1 MIGFMEAR
9 HPFNSLTAHRGAVAW
24 EMQSAASV
32 PQQSVSEHS
41 DDNAAALDRARL
53 CVSFV
58 DVVGFSALMHDD
70 EEGTIHKWADLRDEV
85 VLPLLASHDGTL
97 VKLTGDGIFATFA
110 DAVSGARW
118 SHEVQRQARQRRQGL
133 ALRISINF
141 CHVFRDGS
149 DLQGDGINIAARLQE
164 HAASG
169 GIIITQAVVD
179 EIADH
184 LDLAIRP
191 LGPVVLRKMRKS
203 IKAYELITDGRPVIQ
218 RTSQDS
224 EMPSIA
230 VLPFQSLSGETDDEY
245 FSAGLVEDIV
255 TSLSSLRDL
264 TVISRSSTLAFARQA
279 VDPRVVGDVLGVRY
293 MIAGTVRRSPN
304 RIRISTQLLDTETGE
319 QVFSERRDFSEH
331 DMFQVQDEIVESTLR
346 RLMPGLRAAERR
358 RAMRKRPVSFTAY
371 DLYLRAIDLIG
382 SLERAD
388 FESAYTYL
396 NQAIERD
403 PSFATALAW
412 LARWHT
418 LRVGQGWSEDPRRD
432 AEQAAE
438 CAMRAIRLDE
448 QNALALA
455 IYGHVQSYLFGDY
468 ETAIT
473 YLDQARATNPNSS
486 TAWLLSSVTLS
497 SLGRN
502 KEAVDAAE
510 RALRLSP
517 FDQSLFAYY
526 AFLGI
531 VYYDAGAFEKAIS
544 WLSRSLAE
552 NPRYTTSLRTLIV
565 ALVAA
570 GRIEKARDIAKEF
583 MKLEPGFRISTYR
596 QALRLYQDPAQS
608 EAFRERLRAARIP
621 E

>member
-1 MIGFMEAR
+1 MEAG
-9 HPFNSLTAHRGAVAW
+9 HSSSCLISHRGAIAW
-24 EMQSAASV
+24 EMQSAANV
-32 PQQSVSEHS
+32 PHQSVSEQS
-41 DDNAAALDRARL
+41 DYSSLSLDRARL

-70 EEGTIHKWADLRDEV
+70 EQGTIHKWADLRDEV
-85 VLPLLASHDGTL
+85 VLPLLTSHGGTL
-97 VKLTGDGIFATFA
+97 VKLTGDGIFATFK
-110 DAVSGARW
+110 DALSGARW
-118 SHEVQRQARQRRQGL
+118 SREVQSQARQRRQGL

-141 CHVFRDGS
+141 CQVFRDGS
-149 DLQGDGINIAARLQE
+149 DLQGDGVNIAARLQE

-169 GIIITQAVVD
+169 GIIITQAVAD
-179 EIADH
+179 QIADC

-191 LGPVVLRKMRKS
+191 LGPVVLRKMRNS
-203 IKAYELITDGRPVIQ
+203 INAYELITDGRPVIQ
-218 RTSQDS
+218 RISQ
-224 EMPSIA
+224 EPELPSIA
-230 VLPFQSLSGETDDEY
+230 VLPFQNLSGRVEDEY
-245 FSAGLVEDIV
+245 FSVGLVEDIV

-293 MIAGTVRRSPN
+293 VIAGTLRRSPN

-319 QVFSERRDFSEH
+319 QVFSERRDFAEH
-331 DMFQVQDEIVESTLR
+331 DTFQVQDEIVESTLR

-358 RAMRKRPVSFTAY
+358 RAMRKWPVSFTAY

-382 SLERAD
+382 SLEREQ
-388 FESAYTYL
+388 FEAAYDYL

-403 PSFATALAW
+403 AGFATALAW
-412 LARWHT
+412 LARWHS
-418 LRVGQGWSEDPRRD
+418 LRVGQGWSDDPRRD
-432 AEQAAE
+432 AEQAAD

-455 IYGHVQSYLFGDY
+455 IYGHVQSYLFGDF
-468 ETAIT
+468 ETAIS
-473 YLDQARATNPNSS
+473 YLDRARKTNPNSS

-502 KEAVDAAE
+502 DEAIAAAE

-531 VYYDAGAFEKAIS
+531 VYYDAGEFRKAIS

-570 GRIEKARDIAKEF
+570 GRIEKAREVAKDF
-583 MKLEPGFRISTYR
+583 MKLEPEFRISTYR

-608 EAFRERLRAARIP
+608 EAFRDRLRKAGIP
-621 E
+621 K